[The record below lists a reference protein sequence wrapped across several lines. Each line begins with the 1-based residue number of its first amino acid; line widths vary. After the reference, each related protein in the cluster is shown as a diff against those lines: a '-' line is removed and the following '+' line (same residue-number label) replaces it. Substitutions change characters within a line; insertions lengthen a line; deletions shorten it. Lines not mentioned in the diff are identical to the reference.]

1 MIFCHEYSLS
11 ISFMIFIVAYQNK
24 AQWYSMQKLAFFNAD
39 KYFMHTYISTSF
51 VYFLFPSLCGFQHT
65 HLFCSSTTSN
75 AQLNLTKYN
84 KIFDGD
90 DGDDDDDGKWAKI
103 KCSVTMRLI
112 IRQNNTKC
120 KYLFKS
126 IVSIKFHKMYLN
138 SLMSDDAISISCDFF
153 LRC

>member
-1 MIFCHEYSLS
+1 MRINILCIHISQRRLY
-11 ISFMIFIVAYQNK
+11 ISFFRVCA
-24 AQWYSMQKLAFFNAD
+24 AFN
-39 KYFMHTYISTSF
+39 
-51 VYFLFPSLCGFQHT
+51 T

-75 AQLNLTKYN
+75 AQLNLTKHN

-90 DGDDDDDGKWAKI
+90 DGDDDDGNGEWAKI

-153 LRC
+153 CDVKKRNNEISW